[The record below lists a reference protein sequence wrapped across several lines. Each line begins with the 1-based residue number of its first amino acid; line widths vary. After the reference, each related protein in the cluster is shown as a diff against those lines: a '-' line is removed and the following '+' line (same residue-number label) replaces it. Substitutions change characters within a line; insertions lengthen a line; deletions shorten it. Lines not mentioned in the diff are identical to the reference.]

1 MSGPKLHALKTRLAD
16 LGHAD
21 VRLIAVSKTHPAAM
35 VDELIRAGHRDFGE
49 NRVNEARD
57 KFSNLDLTGVTPGLE
72 PIFHHIGP
80 LQSGMARQVTALFH
94 FVHGASSHSAIA
106 ALAKA
111 CAARKVKEPH
121 YPGMHYLIQVDL
133 TGEVSKL
140 GGMNIEE
147 LLATPPPSTD
157 TLKFKG
163 LMTMGP
169 SDGDRERTRQVFREL
184 RKIRDTSFPGSE
196 LSMGMSGDY
205 EIALEEG
212 STMIRVG
219 SLIFGSR

>member
-1 MSGPKLHALKTRLAD
+1 MSAEKLQALKTRLAD
-16 LGHAD
+16 LGHPD
-21 VRLIAVSKTHPAAM
+21 VRLIAVSKTHPASM
-35 VDELIRAGHRDFGE
+35 VNELIRVGHRDFGE
-49 NRVNEARD
+49 NRVNEARE
-57 KFSNLDLTGVTPGLE
+57 KFPDLDLTGVSPGHE

-80 LQSGMARQVTALFH
+80 LQSGMARQVAGLFH
-94 FVHGASSHSAIA
+94 FAHGASSHSAIA
-106 ALAKA
+106 ALARA
-111 CAARKVKEPH
+111 CAARKAREPD

-133 TGEVSKL
+133 TGEESKL
-140 GGMNIEE
+140 GGMKIEE
-147 LLATPPPSTD
+147 LLATPPHSND
-157 TLKFKG
+157 ALKFTG

-169 SDGDRERTRQVFREL
+169 SDGDPERTRQVFREL
-184 RKIRDTSFPGSE
+184 RKIRDTSFPGSD